1 MNMRAKIFFLLFSI
15 SGISLANDT
24 IRFGSKVLN
33 TRDPVSR
40 VLEIAGTPDNKVKLL
55 NEYGLPI
62 GERWEYYQKNKTI
75 QVIMYGGMVV
85 EINEIR

>member
-1 MNMRAKIFFLLFSI
+1 MRHRILFLFFLI
-15 SGISLANDT
+15 SGAAYANDT
-24 IRFGSKVLN
+24 ARFGSRVLN

-40 VLEIAGTPDNKVKLL
+40 VLELAGTPDNKVKLL

-85 EINEIR
+85 DINEIR